1 MNIVLFR
8 LCGNTP
14 AEKPLEMKK
23 SGLHFLILSLRG
35 DLVEER
41 ATVQAR
47 CEIRSCQYSTRVSYP
62 AGLVAER
69 RLREAHLNANSPLEQ

>member
-1 MNIVLFR
+1 MLFR

-23 SGLHFLILSLRG
+23 SGLHFLIFPLRG

-41 ATVQAR
+41 AH
-47 CEIRSCQYSTRVSYP
+47 STRQ
-62 AGLVAER
+62 A
-69 RLREAHLNANSPLEQ
+69 